1 MVGGRRRIIGDAY
14 YSTYRSVVRMAVWQE
29 EKKHKKKN
37 TGRSE
42 GAKKTELQTPNLKH
56 IKNTSKKV
64 IQKET
69 IAP

>member
-1 MVGGRRRIIGDAY
+1 
-14 YSTYRSVVRMAVWQE
+14 MAVWQE